1 TSNFDHAHT
10 PPAGWTQPPGYEA
23 TTPEGHGATLYTRIA
38 DSEPSSY
45 QVAWTDPS
53 NWHSATLIVVRGVG
67 NLGEWQIDT
76 TGDTQSATIPSVTA
90 RAGDWV
96 LALGH
101 TVSSGTRTITPP
113 LTVLEDPGRGG
124 MVGVDE
130 RTTSGATG
138 GYTLTTTGTAL
149 PMITAALVLE
159 ACTVLEQSSDQ
170 AHSGSYSG
178 KITVTG
184 TPGTAGIRPEEIH
197 RVAVTPLSRYTATC
211 WAYST
216 GGATVRM
223 ALDWYDTNGDLIST
237 SS

>member
-1 TSNFDHAHT
+1 FDHAHT

-23 TTPEGHGATLYTRIA
+23 TTPEGHGATLYTRTA
-38 DSEPSSY
+38 SAEPPSY
-45 QVAWTDPS
+45 QVAWDDAD

-76 TGDTQSATIPSVTA
+76 TGNTQSATIPSVTA

-138 GYTLTTTGTAL
+138 GHARTTPRAAPPTLPA
-149 PMITAALVLE
+149 PPA
-159 ACTVLEQSSDQ
+159 
-170 AHSGSYSG
+170 
-178 KITVTG
+178 
-184 TPGTAGIRPEEIH
+184 P
-197 RVAVTPLSRYTATC
+197 
-211 WAYST
+211 
-216 GGATVRM
+216 
-223 ALDWYDTNGDLIST
+223 
-237 SS
+237 